1 MWRRGCCRLLQL
13 GGSSH
18 HPQPAAAEAS
28 HWPPPSWGSSR
39 GIAER
44 VNGVAATVQFE
55 RFYEAPTMSAD
66 AVLAT
71 LRELVQEQ
79 SADVH
84 LLAALSRRF
93 AGHAEEFFPPQIEEL
108 MGAFAQ
114 LGYCDEH
121 LVHGVA
127 GRMEDL
133 ASDASPRRVVRLLR
147 YASTLHLRPDAWL
160 GHALAALHRQMPNM
174 REGLPA
180 VIISLHGLRWRDDEL
195 EELLLT
201 QGFIVSEHLGDEF
214 LGRLL
219 EAWTR
224 YGQWDEEVQDR
235 LETLAEQFV
244 AQRGQSKSKA
254 RTPDLR
260 DGLNILAGLRRCSA
274 AEERRSGPAADHLE
288 KLLVAQ
294 VQSAG
299 PEEVS
304 AALGWMKRLALR
316 SDPLWKASADSVEL
330 ALKEKAFVRD
340 LLPEATHCL
349 ASLAGSGKEEAALV
363 AGLLST
369 AEVKAATPKYG
380 ARQSLQLL
388 HAVSMLRLRD
398 ESVVG
403 PLAAQTARLA
413 RQLTLPERRILLT
426 VSDASGSPDDSLAA
440 ASRNLSLLPLPPLLG
455 NEPALA
461 KASQLSTV
469 RVGAESLLIDKK
481 ARRIKDES
489 ALSGVKYLGFGDMLT
504 EAGQAR
510 AQLSP
515 ACRLAISALERHG
528 WKVELRP

>member
-1 MWRRGCCRLLQL
+1 M
-13 GGSSH
+13 
-18 HPQPAAAEAS
+18 
-28 HWPPPSWGSSR
+28 
-39 GIAER
+39 
-44 VNGVAATVQFE
+44 N
-55 RFYEAPTMSAD
+55 AD
-66 AVLAT
+66 AVLRT

-114 LGYCDEH
+114 LGYCDDH
-121 LVHGVA
+121 LVHAVS
-127 GRMEDL
+127 GRIGDL
-133 ASDASPRRVVRLLR
+133 VSDASPRRVVRLLR
-147 YASTLHLRPDAWL
+147 YGSTLHLRPDAWL
-160 GHALAALHRQMPNM
+160 DQSLAALHRQMPNM

-201 QGFIVSEHLGDEF
+201 QGFIVSENLGDEF
-214 LGRLL
+214 LARLL

-224 YGQWDEEVQDR
+224 YGRWDEEVQDR
-235 LETLAEQFV
+235 LVALAEQFV
-244 AQRGQSKSKA
+244 NQRGQTKSKT
-254 RTPDLR
+254 RIPDIR

-274 AEERRSGPAADHLE
+274 AEEKRSGVAAADDLE
-288 KLLVAQ
+288 KVLLAK

-299 PEEVS
+299 PEDVS

-316 SDPLWKASADSVEL
+316 SAPLWKASADSVEL

-340 LLPEATHCL
+340 LFPEATHCL
-349 ASLAGSGKEEAALV
+349 ASLAGQDKEEAALV

-369 AEVKAATPKYG
+369 AEVKTSTPRYG

-388 HAVSMLRLRD
+388 HAASMLRLRD
-398 ESVVG
+398 ESVL

-413 RQLTLPERRILLT
+413 RQLTLPERRILRT
-426 VSDASGSPDDSLAA
+426 VCDARGSPDDSLTA
-440 ASRNLSLLPLPPLLG
+440 ASAALSLLPLPPLLG

-469 RVGAESLLIDKK
+469 RVGAESLLLDKK
-481 ARRIKDES
+481 SRKKKDGH
-489 ALSGVKYLGFGDMLT
+489 ALSGIKYLGFGDTLT
-504 EAGQAR
+504 EAGQA
-510 AQLSP
+510 QVQPSP
-515 ACRLAISALERHG
+515 ACRLAVSALDRQG
-528 WKVELRP
+528 WRVELRP